1 MENLSTAEDNTEEVN
16 LEVKDTMT
24 LLNEYVDETDM
35 AVDKTELKKLMRSL
49 YIESC
54 EVV

>member
-1 MENLSTAEDNTEEVN
+1 MESLTTEDDSDDEVN

-24 LLNEYVDETDM
+24 LLNEYVDETEM
-35 AVDKTELKKLMRSL
+35 SVDKTELKKLMRSL

-54 EVV
+54 EVA